1 MVEHVT
7 KESFE
12 SSVLG
17 ADNAVIVDFYAD
29 WCGPCKRLAPVFEE
43 LSQEVSDVGFFK
55 VDVDD
60 QSELAGQFAVQS
72 IPTLI
77 IFKGGQPVE
86 RVMGAMPKD
95 ELKRVLEKHQ

>member
-1 MVEHVT
+1 MVEHIT
-7 KESFE
+7 NESFE

-17 ADNAVIVDFYAD
+17 ADKAVIVDFYAD
-29 WCGPCKRLAPVFEE
+29 WCGPCKRLAPVFKE
-43 LSQEVSDVGFFK
+43 LSEEMDGVDFFK

-77 IFKGGQPVE
+77 VFKGGQPVE
-86 RVMGAMPKD
+86 RIMGAMPKD
-95 ELKRVLEKHQ
+95 DLKKVLEKHQ